1 MIWGVTGCVG
11 AGKSTVA
18 AILVGF
24 GARVLD
30 VDQVAATALRESALG
45 LTAAQALEAVV
56 KGGPERARLEA
67 VLIPEVQRRVAEWC
81 AADSELSVLDAA
93 LLFEHG
99 LNRFCEVTVCIRCP
113 VEERRRRVEVRSTAS
128 ARLFE
133 AIERSQ
139 WPEEKKVSAATFAF
153 DGLEQLETLRGRL
166 ESARSITGPS
176 RR

>member
-18 AILVGF
+18 SILAGF

-30 VDQVAATALRESALG
+30 VDQVAAAALRESALG

-56 KGGPERARLEA
+56 KGGPEKARLEA
-67 VLIPEVQRRVAEWC
+67 VLIPEVQRRVADWC

-99 LNRFCEVTVCIRCP
+99 LGRFCDVTICVRCP
-113 VEERRRRVEVRSTAS
+113 TDERSRRVEARSTAS
-128 ARLFE
+128 AKLFD

-139 WPEEKKVSAATFAF
+139 WSEDEKA
-153 DGLEQLETLRGRL
+153 
-166 ESARSITGPS
+166 ARSTGSIRGDQSLEALSAELRAWSKACHAP
-176 RR
+176 